1 MSGGGF
7 CSKCGAQ
14 LQTGNAFCPKCGA
27 PIGQAPGPTGAP
39 LSGIDALIKDS
50 TAQNYWI
57 RRFCALVIDVIIV
70 IIVLAVIAVATVI
83 PALAL
88 SGTAG
93 VASLFVGLFSIAAG
107 IIVFLY
113 FVVAEVT
120 RGATLG
126 KQLLH
131 LKVVGP
137 NGGNPNFIESLVRNV
152 SKIYWLLLL
161 LDVIVGLATSKQYTQ
176 KFSDK
181 LVGTLVV
188 G

>member
-1 MSGGGF
+1 MSESGF

-14 LQTGNAFCPKCGA
+14 LQPGSAFCPKCGA
-27 PIGQAPGPTGAP
+27 SVGVASGPAGAP
-39 LSGIDALIKDS
+39 VSGIDALIKES
-50 TAQNYWI
+50 GAQSYWI
-57 RRFCALVIDVIIV
+57 RRFFALVFDVIIV
-70 IIVLAVIAVATVI
+70 ILILAVIAVATVI
-83 PALAL
+83 PAFAL

-93 VASLFVGLFSIAAG
+93 VVSFFAGVFAIAAG
-107 IIVFLY
+107 VIIFLY

-120 RGATLG
+120 RGATFG
-126 KQLLH
+126 KHLLH

-137 NGGNPNFIESLVRNV
+137 KGGNPNLIESLVRNV

-161 LDVIVGLATSKQYTQ
+161 LDVVVGLATSKQYTQ

-181 LVGTLVV
+181 MVGTSVV